1 MQRAPPPHN
10 HRININAAAL
20 LITVVTIEPRSP
32 SLTFSL
38 VFHLLLPVSESPPRL
53 ISWYQ
58 LIHNIPNSLQAF
70 FTSSIA
76 KNQMSQVLGV
86 LIPGGVVRTDFIPSD
101 ASGTKF
107 TLALSGIC
115 GSDIASVSEL
125 VFFLL
130 PGIQLPQDHGAL
142 LYWQIVSTP
151 VSNTMSSTPFSSSM
165 VTTEFEL
172 VGAIANHKPSGAFR
186 TGWATNEA
194 IVAAIKSP
202 SSNVTIN
209 LGVSIEPMSSIQN
222 MGMIQDKSTH
232 VAMKIAMDLF
242 NYMQSFDTGA
252 GGGGNMLVPK
262 NVFDRWIARFEAKA
276 RVDPTFFMKSADDG

>member
-1 MQRAPPPHN
+1 M
-10 HRININAAAL
+10 
-20 LITVVTIEPRSP
+20 
-32 SLTFSL
+32 
-38 VFHLLLPVSESPPRL
+38 
-53 ISWYQ
+53 
-58 LIHNIPNSLQAF
+58 QAF